1 MKKNSN
7 TTSCTPLNGVLEVRN
22 IDAGYGD
29 LQVLSDV
36 NMKFADK
43 KITLLMGPNGAGKST
58 LLKTVFGLITPTHGE
73 VVLDD
78 KKIIAKPHTLI
89 QKGVSFIPQDH
100 RIFPNMSVKENLELG
115 LHFIKDKKVIEKR
128 IEEVLEL
135 FPMLDG
141 RLEHKAGNLSGG
153 QQQMVAL
160 ARGLITKPRIMLL
173 DEPSIG
179 LAPGLVVETFNKIK
193 EINQTLGT
201 TFVIVEHNLKSL
213 LPIVDY
219 TYILNQGKIATEG
232 NPDSNTITKML
243 DQIFVD

>member
-1 MKKNSN
+1 M
-7 TTSCTPLNGVLEVRN
+7 LEVRN

-36 NMKFADK
+36 NMAFRDN

-58 LLKTVFGLITPTHGE
+58 LLKTVFGLLNPTAGE
-73 VVLDD
+73 VVLDGN
-78 KKIIAKPHTLI
+78 KINAKPHSLVK
-89 QKGVSFIPQDH
+89 KGVCFIPQDH
-100 RIFPNMSVKENLELG
+100 RTFPTMTVRENLELG
-115 LHFIKDKKVIEKR
+115 LHFEKDKKIIKER
-128 IEEVLEL
+128 IEEVLEI

-141 RLEHKAGNLSGG
+141 RLDHKAGNLSGG

-179 LAPGLVVETFNKIK
+179 LAPSLVQETFNKIK
-193 EINQTLGT
+193 EINKTLGT

-232 NPDSNTITKML
+232 NPDSSTITKML

>member
-1 MKKNSN
+1 M
-7 TTSCTPLNGVLEVRN
+7 LEVKN

-36 NMKFADK
+36 NMAFKDG

-58 LLKTVFGLITPTHGE
+58 LLKTVFGLITPTNGS
-73 VVLDD
+73 VFLDD
-78 KKIIAKPHTLI
+78 NKIHARPHSLVK
-89 QKGVSFIPQDH
+89 KGVSFIPQDH
-100 RIFPNMSVKENLELG
+100 RTFPNMTVRENLELG
-115 LHFIKDKKVIEKR
+115 LHFMKDKKVIKER
-128 IEEVLEL
+128 IEEVLKL

-179 LAPGLVVETFNKIK
+179 LAPGLVQETFNKIK
-193 EINQTLGT
+193 EINKILGT

-219 TYILNQGKIATEG
+219 TYILNQGRVATHG
-232 NPDSNTITKML
+232 NPDSSTITKML